1 MVMYYH
7 TFLNRNRKTVR
18 TAGWSQTTHIPY
30 IAVVYY
36 NHAKPRDL
44 DSWSCKQVHKN
55 CDMCQHI

>member
-44 DSWSCKQVHKN
+44 DS
-55 CDMCQHI
+55 